1 MRRLETVGSS
11 RYNERAF
18 LAEDTRSLFGLTHD
32 DEDDEDTHKDC
43 LPSKMKRD
51 HSDVIQLVE
60 QYERYVFQQENVYD
74 LVSLTSG
81 DVASEDILKDLRNAA
96 VWQANYHRVC

>member
-1 MRRLETVGSS
+1 MSIT
-11 RYNERAF
+11 YNEHAS
-18 LAEDTRSLFGLTHD
+18 LGEDTRSLFGLTHDD

-43 LPSKMKRD
+43 LPSRMKRD
-51 HSDVIQLVE
+51 SDVIQLVE
-60 QYERYVFQQENVYD
+60 QFERKHVFQQENVYD